1 MAVVNSGTVTVQTG
15 TVRFGGGSTD
25 TGSFGTT
32 GTGVVNF
39 DRGVH
44 QLQASSSITGNVLF
58 TGLSQNGTTDVIT
71 VSGTFAAANTTVGL
85 NSEVVFNTTGTTGT
99 LTVSGGGM
107 LEGNGTLT
115 VTGAHTLTSGTMRGS
130 GKTILQGNGTISSLN
145 LDDDRLVQI
154 QGTTTWIGTT
164 SDRIWLNRFSN
175 TGNGGTLA
183 VTATGIFDI
192 QVDAIMD
199 DFSTGV
205 GGQFSNAGLIRK
217 TVGTGITG
225 LDVQVVNSGTV
236 TVQTGTVRFGLP
248 AGFTNAGAIAIKSG
262 ALVTV
267 SGNYAQTNTGS
278 FGIDIGG
285 TTTSQ
290 FGRMTV
296 TGSSTLDGTLNVA
309 LVNGF
314 TPALNNRFRFM
325 TFTSRT
331 GFFSTQNGLNIG
343 GGLAFQVDQSIAT
356 ALDLVTVSAP
366 AAPGSASTQSDPL
379 VSDGSMAFVQQSWV
393 KDFVTSDPTL
403 GEESQED
410 ELLIA
415 LPA

>member
-1 MAVVNSGTVTVQTG
+1 
-15 TVRFGGGSTD
+15 
-25 TGSFGTT
+25 
-32 GTGVVNF
+32 
-39 DRGVH
+39 
-44 QLQASSSITGNVLF
+44 VLF

-175 TGNGGTLA
+175 TGTGGTLA

-356 ALDLVTVSAP
+356 ALDVVTVSAP